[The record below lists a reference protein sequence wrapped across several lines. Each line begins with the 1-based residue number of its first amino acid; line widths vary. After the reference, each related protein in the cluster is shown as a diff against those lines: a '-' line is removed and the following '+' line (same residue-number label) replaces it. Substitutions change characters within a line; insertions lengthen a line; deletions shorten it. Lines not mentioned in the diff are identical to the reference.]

1 MSSNLKL
8 VTSHLE
14 VVSLVK
20 DNLKRITNPLEPGRQ
35 ASEIDYPM
43 LRQFDQALRVPQALP
58 RPQPMLAIEAGQSR
72 SVLPW
77 ERSRAASELELVSA
91 QYAASPPTTSVAQF
105 ANGVDHNDM
114 RDLIERR
121 LDNLSMRVKRVET
134 LETISENE
142 ADEDASIQSLLE
154 HLRQM
159 RGRISTAVGV
169 LRRQSSQNGLS
180 LMANNPEAALKA
192 ELEAWDLLESRMERE
207 ILHPPHPVRR
217 QIASIPIRQNGSTRP
232 MDIPR
237 RQTLSPRAQFD
248 GWPGSMSSSPDHHR
262 ASYSSSS
269 TQSRP
274 LSHSRSGSHSSPS
287 RPVSIRLDCSI
298 PVTL

>member
-14 VVSLVK
+14 MVSLVK
-20 DNLKRITNPLEPGRQ
+20 DNLRRITNPLEPGRQ
-35 ASEIDYPM
+35 QAEIDYPM

-58 RPQPMLAIEAGQSR
+58 RPQPMLAIEAGHTR
-72 SVLPW
+72 AALPW
-77 ERSRAASELELVSA
+77 EQTRRTSELADATAPPVMSA
-91 QYAASPPTTSVAQF
+91 AQN
-105 ANGVDHNDM
+105 ANGLDHNDI

-154 HLRQM
+154 HLKFM
-159 RGRISTAVGV
+159 RGRISNAVGV

-180 LMANNPEAALKA
+180 LMANNPEGALKA
-192 ELEAWDLLESRMERE
+192 ELEAWDMLETRMERE
-207 ILHPPHPVRR
+207 ILHPARPVRR
-217 QIASIPIRQNGSTRP
+217 QIAPTPAPQSAPTRP

-237 RQTLSPRAQFD
+237 RQTLSPGAQYD
-248 GWPGSMSSSPDHHR
+248 GWPGSMSSSPGDHR
-262 ASYSSSS
+262 SSLSSSP

-274 LSHSRSGSHSSPS
+274 ISHSRSGSHSSPS
-287 RPVSIRLDCSI
+287 RPVSLRLDHSI